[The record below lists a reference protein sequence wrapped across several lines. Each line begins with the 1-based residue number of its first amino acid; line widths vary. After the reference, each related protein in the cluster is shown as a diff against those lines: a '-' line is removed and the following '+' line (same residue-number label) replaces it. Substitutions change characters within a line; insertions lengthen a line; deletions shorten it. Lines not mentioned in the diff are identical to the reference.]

1 MTMNRII
8 GERSTGKTRQ
18 LLQYAYDNNL
28 IVMCARPDRMQQKA
42 IAYGLPGIN
51 CIAYTS
57 YLDEIPGPYVID
69 ELEQFM
75 EYCMSTNTAPFVGY
89 TLNIGE

>member
-1 MTMNRII
+1 MNRII
-8 GERSTGKTRQ
+8 DERSTGKTRQ
-18 LLQYAYDNNL
+18 LLQYAHDNHL

-42 IAYGLPGIN
+42 IAYGLSGVT

-57 YLDEIPGPYVID
+57 YADEIPGPYVID

-75 EYCMSTNTAPFVGY
+75 EYCMSTSSAPFVGY
-89 TLNIGE
+89 TLTVGE